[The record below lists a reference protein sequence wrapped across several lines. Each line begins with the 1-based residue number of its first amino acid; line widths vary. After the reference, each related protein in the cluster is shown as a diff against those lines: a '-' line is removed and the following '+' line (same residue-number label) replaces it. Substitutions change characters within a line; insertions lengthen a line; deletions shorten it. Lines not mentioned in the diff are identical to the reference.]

1 MSIDVAFIGLGRM
14 GHAMASRLVGE
25 VDLVVFNRTPGKGDE
40 LARAGAR
47 IADSVADACRGR
59 EVVITML
66 ADDAA
71 LTEVT
76 LGTGGIRDALEPGA
90 IHVTMGTHSVT
101 AVRELMAAHRER
113 QQAFVAAPVLGRPD
127 VAAAGELGVVAGGP
141 ADAIRRCEPLFERIG
156 SRTFNAGTA
165 PESASAVKLANNFVL
180 GCAIEAMGEAFA
192 LVGAYGVPARKLYDV
207 MVDGLFSAP
216 AYRVYGDIIAD
227 EKYDQVGFTAELGLK
242 DVNLMLGAGSVA
254 HVPLPS
260 GNVYRDRLLGAIAH
274 GDGELDWAVIARE
287 QQRASGA
294 A

>member
-1 MSIDVAFIGLGRM
+1 MNVAFIGLGRM
-14 GHAMASRLVGE
+14 GHAMASRLIGE
-25 VDLVVFNRTPGKGDE
+25 FDLVVFNRSP
-40 LARAGAR
+40 ARAEGFANTGAR
-47 IADSVADACRGR
+47 VAESVAEACAERD
-59 EVVITML
+59 VVITML

-76 LGTGGIRDALEPGA
+76 LGPAGIRESLRPGA
-90 IHVTMGTHSVT
+90 IHVAMGTHGVS
-101 AVRELMAAHRER
+101 AIRELTAAHGER
-113 QQAFVAAPVLGRPD
+113 GQALVAAPVLGRPD
-127 VAAAGELGVVAGGP
+127 VAASGKLGVVAAGP
-141 ADAIRRCEPLFERIG
+141 SEAIRRCEPLFDLIG
-156 SRTFNAGTA
+156 SRTFNVGTD

-192 LVGAYGVPARKLYDV
+192 LVGAYGVPARRFYDV
-207 MVDGLFSAP
+207 IVDGLFSAP

-242 DVNLMLGAGSVA
+242 DVNLMLAAGNVA

-274 GDGELDWAVIARE
+274 GESQLDWAVIARE

>member
-1 MSIDVAFIGLGRM
+1 MNVAFVGLGRM
-14 GHAMASRLVGE
+14 GLAMASRIVGE
-25 VDLVVFNRTPGKGDE
+25 ADLVVFNRTPGKADE
-40 LARAGAR
+40 LARSGAR
-47 IADSVADACRGR
+47 IADSVADACDRR

-76 LGTGGIRDALEPGA
+76 LGPDGIRDSLQPGA
-90 IHVTMGTHSVT
+90 IHVTMGTHSVST
-101 AVRELMAAHRER
+101 VRELARAHSERE
-113 QQAFVAAPVLGRPD
+113 QTLIAAPVLGRPD
-127 VAAAGELGVVAGGP
+127 VAAAGKLGVVAGGP
-141 ADAIRRCEPLFERIG
+141 GDAVRRCEPLFGLIG
-156 SRTFNAGTA
+156 SRTFHAGTA
-165 PESASAVKLANNFVL
+165 PESATAVKLANNFLL

-192 LVGAYGVPARKLYDV
+192 LVGAYDVPARKFYEV
-207 MVDGLFSAP
+207 IVDGLFSAP

-242 DVNLMLGAGSVA
+242 DVNLMLAAGNVA
-254 HVPLPS
+254 RVPLPS

-274 GDGELDWAVIARE
+274 GEGELDWAVIARD

>member
-1 MSIDVAFIGLGRM
+1 MNVAFIGLGRM

-25 VDLVVFNRTPGKGDE
+25 FDLVVFNRTPGRAQQ
-40 LARAGAR
+40 LAEAGAR
-47 IADSVADACRGR
+47 VADSVADACEGR
-59 EVVITML
+59 DVVITML

-76 LGTGGIRDALEPGA
+76 LGPAGIRDSLTAGA
-90 IHVTMGTHSVT
+90 IHVAMGTHSVS
-101 AVRELMAAHRER
+101 AIRELTAAHRGHE
-113 QQAFVAAPVLGRPD
+113 QTLVAAPVLGRPD
-127 VAAAGELGVVAGGP
+127 VAAAGKLGIVAGGP
-141 ADAIRRCEPLFERIG
+141 SEAVQRCEPLFELIG
-156 SRTFNAGTA
+156 SRTFQVGTE

-192 LVGAYGVPARKLYDV
+192 LVGAYGVPARRFYDV
-207 MVDGLFSAP
+207 IVDGLFSAP

-242 DVNLMLGAGSVA
+242 DVNLMLAAGSVA
-254 HVPLPS
+254 RVPLPS

-274 GDGELDWAVIARE
+274 GEGELDWAVMARD

>member
-1 MSIDVAFIGLGRM
+1 M
-14 GHAMASRLVGE
+14 GHAMAARIVGE
-25 VDLVVFNRTPGKGDE
+25 FDLVVFNRTPGRDTQ
-40 LARAGAR
+40 LAEAGAR
-47 IADSVADACRGR
+47 VAESVAEACAGR
-59 EVVITML
+59 DVVITMV

-76 LGTGGIRDALEPGA
+76 LGPAGIRESLRQGA
-90 IHVTMGTHSVT
+90 IHVAMGTHGVS
-101 AVRELMAAHRER
+101 AIRELTAAHRER
-113 QQAFVAAPVLGRPD
+113 QQALIAAPVLGRPD
-127 VAAAGELGVVAGGP
+127 VAASGKLGVVAGGP
-141 ADAIRRCEPLFERIG
+141 ADAVKACEPLFALIG
-156 SRTFNAGTA
+156 SRTFNVGPD

-192 LVGAYGVPARKLYDV
+192 LVGAYNVPARRFYDV
-207 MVDGLFSAP
+207 IVDGLFSAP

-227 EKYDQVGFTAELGLK
+227 EKYDQVGFTTELGLK
-242 DVNLMLGAGSVA
+242 DVNLMLAAGTVA

-274 GDGELDWAVIARE
+274 GEGELDWAVIARE